1 MTLRE
6 DGGKTVEVVLVGLDG
21 DRATV
26 LGEGQTREVSMSVLE
41 KLWQGEFGT
50 LWRLP
55 PGYTTAL
62 AEGDSG
68 PLVDRL
74 AAQLATL
81 AGEVPPEGKQTL
93 DAALRAKVVRFQT
106 SHGLSGVGKAG
117 PTTFMQLN
125 RATHVDEPSLSAGA
139 APR

>member
-1 MTLRE
+1 MSVR
-6 DGGKTVEVVLVGLDG
+6 DDAGKSGAVLLVGLDG

-26 LGEGQTREVSMSVLE
+26 LAHGERRVVSFAVLS
-41 KLWQGEFGT
+41 KRWQGEFGT

-55 PGYTTAL
+55 PGYVSAVT
-62 AEGDSG
+62 EGASG

-74 AAQLATL
+74 AAQLASL
-81 AGEVPPEGKQTL
+81 AGEEPPSGPQTL

-125 RATHVDEPSLSAGA
+125 RATHVDEPTLRAGA
-139 APR
+139 AAR